1 MISMKNAKDNWQ
13 KIKKH
18 IHMTFS
24 ESDLYFAIHDIEM
37 KVEVKK
43 QMDFRCKNTW

>member
-1 MISMKNAKDNWQ
+1 
-13 KIKKH
+13 
-18 IHMTFS
+18 MTFS

-43 QMDFRCKNTW
+43 QNKKWILDVKIHDRYAYSGLKRIDK